1 MNNNIFSFGDTFW
14 LQNTGTAM
22 GTPSACAY
30 ATISYGHY
38 ENTSILPL
46 FQKNLFYYR
55 RYIDDVF
62 GIWLPLGDNPEN
74 TWENFKQKL
83 NDWGTLR
90 WKIEEP
96 TDHVTFLDL
105 NITIKNS
112 FLEFSTYQKPMNLY
126 LYLPP
131 LSAHPLSCLQGLI
144 RGELKRY
151 WLQNNIENF
160 KELVI
165 KFIQ

>member
-1 MNNNIFSFGDTFW
+1 MNNNIFSFGNMFC

-22 GTPSACAY
+22 GIPSACAY

-55 RYIDDVF
+55 CYIDDVF

-83 NDWGTLR
+83 NDWGTHR

-112 FLEFSTYQKPMNLY
+112 ALEFHLPKTNEPIPLPTTPISSST
-126 LYLPP
+126 
-131 LSAHPLSCLQGLI
+131 
-144 RGELKRY
+144 ELLTRSD
-151 WLQNNIENF
+151 
-160 KELVI
+160 
-165 KFIQ
+165 